1 MRSASRYYLPFAI
14 VLGTAA
20 TASTATAQ
28 SAGGNYRT
36 VDVEILAT
44 RKENEVKLSEKNR
57 PIDIT
62 VLGSVN
68 FSVEDIDKATIQIE
82 GVMPTSVN
90 GRSVD
95 YNNDTL
101 RDYEYRI
108 AVGKLKLDEST
119 TTICLT
125 GALLDGTKFRGC
137 GPIAVK
143 PQ

>member
-1 MRSASRYYLPFAI
+1 MSSASRYWLPLAI
-14 VLGTAA
+14 FLGAA
-20 TASTATAQ
+20 GTSRPPPHRQ
-28 SAGGNYRT
+28 RT

-57 PIDIT
+57 PIGIT

-68 FSVEDIDKATIQIE
+68 FDGQEIDKATIQIE

-101 RDYEYRI
+101 RDFEYRI
-108 AVGKLKLDEST
+108 AAGKLKLSEAT
-119 TTICLT
+119 TTICVT

-137 GPIAVK
+137 GPIVVK
-143 PQ
+143 P

>member
-1 MRSASRYYLPFAI
+1 MLRPRPYHLSLAFL
-14 VLGTAA
+14 LAA
-20 TASTATAQ
+20 AAMAPTATAQ
-28 SAGGNYRT
+28 PAGGYRV
-36 VDVEILAT
+36 VDIEVLAT
-44 RKENEVKLSEKNR
+44 RKENEIKLSEKNR
-57 PIDIT
+57 PIDVT

-68 FSVEDIDKATIQIE
+68 FDVRDIDKATIQIE

-90 GRSVD
+90 GRAVD

-119 TTICLT
+119 RTICLT

-137 GPIAVK
+137 GPIVVK
-143 PQ
+143 P